1 MWMLQIVGAMPVPT
15 SVTNWIISITPP
27 WLRRLADPIRGTTT
41 NYISTHKGAFQ
52 GRKSLLWHYAKSI
65 MLTIKVVLLR
75 TPLA

>member
-1 MWMLQIVGAMPVPT
+1 
-15 SVTNWIISITPP
+15 
-27 WLRRLADPIRGTTT
+27 LRRLADPIRGTTT